1 MAQQK
6 LSAGQARR
14 AEEIEGFQRTVA
26 KVRSLVAELESS
38 RAAKTSLI
46 QSMCSTIAR
55 ELSQMR
61 QRALTANIG
70 TVGDTA
76 GTLAVMAVRSGG
88 LNMKLRGLADGLNS
102 IDIQLDQS
110 LKAALAPEKSKVPAP
125 EKPKDQAPA

>member
-1 MAQQK
+1 VVQKK

-14 AEEIEGFQRTVA
+14 VDEIAAFQRTAA
-26 KVRSLVAELESS
+26 KVRSLLGELESS
-38 RAAKTSLI
+38 RAAKTSII
-46 QSMCSTIAR
+46 QGLCSHIAR

-76 GTLAVMAVRSGG
+76 GAVAVMATRSGG
-88 LNMKLRGLADGLNS
+88 LNMKLRGIADGLNS

-110 LKAALAPEKSKVPAP
+110 LKSALAPEKSTDAAP
-125 EKPKDQAPA
+125 ETPKDQASA

>member
-6 LSAGQARR
+6 MSAGQARR
-14 AEEIEGFQRTVA
+14 VEEVEAFRRTIA

-38 RAAKTSLI
+38 RAAKTSTI
-46 QSMCSTIAR
+46 QAMCSTIAR
-55 ELSQMR
+55 ELQQMR

-76 GTLAVMAVRSGG
+76 GTLAVMSVRSGG

-110 LKAALAPEKSKVPAP
+110 LKAALAPEKVKAP
-125 EKPKDQAPA
+125 EPENPKDQAPA

>member
-1 MAQQK
+1 VAQQK
-6 LSAGQARR
+6 LTAGQARR
-14 AEEIEGFQRTVA
+14 VEEVEAFRRTIA
-26 KVRSLVAELESS
+26 KVRSLVAELESN
-38 RAAKTSLI
+38 RAAKTSIL
-46 QSMCSTIAR
+46 QALCSTVAR
-55 ELSQMR
+55 ELQQMR

-110 LKAALAPEKSKVPAP
+110 LKAALAPEKSKEAP
-125 EKPKDQAPA
+125 ETPKDQAPA

>member
-1 MAQQK
+1 VAQQK

-14 AEEIEGFQRTVA
+14 AEEIEAFQRTVA

-38 RAAKTSLI
+38 RAAKTSHI

-110 LKAALAPEKSKVPAP
+110 LKAALAPEKPKAPAP